1 MPSTTGLIAVGSALS
16 VTSMRIIQLGAI
28 ELYAGKPRSMTS
40 FPTYDS
46 RGHTFTEK
54 RPWVKRESTTMTL
67 SHSSLVEESDETMQL
82 IRHAAIFGD
91 ERAFPE
97 LRRR

>member
-1 MPSTTGLIAVGSALS
+1 
-16 VTSMRIIQLGAI
+16 MRIIQLGAI
-28 ELYAGKPRSMTS
+28 ELYAGKAS
-40 FPTYDS
+40 FHGSVPTYDS

-82 IRHAAIFGD
+82 IRYDALFS
-91 ERAFPE
+91 
-97 LRRR
+97 